1 MVTVLMDGDGSIAGS
16 TGDQQVPCGVP
27 FGWTGRQGMP
37 ACGHTGKELES
48 EPQEIKLVWPNS
60 PI

>member
-1 MVTVLMDGDGSIAGS
+1 MDGDGSIAGS
-16 TGDQQVPCGVP
+16 TGDQQGPCGVP